1 MTASTYNT
9 LPSPCFLLEESRLKK
24 NLELIDHVQQQS
36 GCEIIL
42 ALKGFAMWST
52 FPLISKY
59 LKGCAASS
67 YNEARLAHDHFGG
80 HIHLYAPAY
89 KQDEFGELLTLSDR
103 ISFNS
108 LSQWQLFADK
118 ALNAGLSC
126 GLRVNPQINEVKTA
140 LYNPSGSQ
148 SRLGIHDIELKTLPE
163 GIEGLHVHALCEND
177 ADSTVRLLEA
187 VENRFGHLLDKLK
200 WLNLGGGH
208 LMTRKGYDTE
218 LLIRTLADFRQR
230 HPWLEIVL
238 EPGSAIAWDT
248 GPLISTVLDII
259 QRDGIDIAILD
270 ISATDHMPDVLEMP
284 YRPAVRG
291 AGDVEEKNYVYR
303 LGGLSCLA
311 GDVIGDYAFDRKLQT
326 GDKIIFEDMMHY
338 TMVKTTMFNGLN
350 HPAIAIQR
358 EDGSTDVVRRFSY
371 RDYEARLS

>member
-1 MTASTYNT
+1 
-9 LPSPCFLLEESRLKK
+9 
-24 NLELIDHVQQQS
+24 
-36 GCEIIL
+36 
-42 ALKGFAMWST
+42 
-52 FPLISKY
+52 
-59 LKGCAASS
+59 
-67 YNEARLAHDHFGG
+67 
-80 HIHLYAPAY
+80 
-89 KQDEFGELLTLSDR
+89 
-103 ISFNS
+103 
-108 LSQWQLFADK
+108 
-118 ALNAGLSC
+118 
-126 GLRVNPQINEVKTA
+126 
-140 LYNPSGSQ
+140 
-148 SRLGIHDIELKTLPE
+148 
-163 GIEGLHVHALCEND
+163 
-177 ADSTVRLLEA
+177 
-187 VENRFGHLLDKLK
+187 
-200 WLNLGGGH
+200 
-208 LMTRKGYDTE
+208 MTRNGYDTE

-230 HPWLEIVL
+230 HPRLEIVL

-358 EDGSTDVVRRFSY
+358 EDGSTDVIRRFSY

>member
-9 LPSPCFLLEESRLKK
+9 LPSPCFLLEESRLRE
-24 NLELIDHVQQQS
+24 NLQLINNVQQQS
-36 GCEIIL
+36 GCQIIL
-42 ALKGFAMWST
+42 ALKGFAMWSV
-52 FPLISKY
+52 FPLVSEY

-67 YNEARLAHDHFGG
+67 YNEAKLAHDHYGG

-89 KQDEFGELLTLSDR
+89 KENEFDDLIALADR

-108 LSQWQLFADK
+108 LSQWQLFSDRV
-118 ALNAGLSC
+118 LQAGISC
-126 GLRVNPQINEVKTA
+126 GLRVNPLNNEVEAA
-140 LYNPSGSQ
+140 LYNPSGPQ
-148 SRLGIHDIELKTLPE
+148 SRLGIQDTELQTLPE
-163 GIEGLHVHALCEND
+163 DIEGLHVHALCEND
-177 ADSTVRLLEA
+177 ADSTARLLDA
-187 VENRFGHLLDKLK
+187 VEKRFGHLLDKLK

-218 LLIRTLADFRQR
+218 LLIRTLVDFRQR

-259 QRDGIDIAILD
+259 QRDGIEIAILD

-284 YRPAVRG
+284 YRPVVRDAV
-291 AGDVEEKNYVYR
+291 EPKNEKYVYR

-311 GDVIGDYAFDRKLQT
+311 GDVIGDYSFNHKLQT

-358 EDGSTDVVRRFSY
+358 EDESIDVIRRFTY
-371 RDYEARLS
+371 TDYESRLS